1 MAKKKASAVQ
11 ALTIALIIFVMC
23 TFVLAVTTYV
33 FYAQNEDAKVA
44 KEAAEKAANE
54 ARQSLTTAEQAQK
67 DLLEARI
74 GVNPGDSIEAVDK
87 ELAGLQEKAKKYGGE
102 ENATPTYREL
112 IKTFDSALK
121 SANGDNASLTAE
133 NRDLQDKLKSSQKNL
148 KDIQVSHSETMDE
161 KQKEIDAIGKA
172 REETAAKFTAES
184 QKLTED
190 LNAANDK
197 ASRLADLEKQIHDE
211 VGPYISPSRRDKFSA
226 ANNAADQVAIVLEE
240 LTIRDK
246 LINQQNQVLGAM
258 RVADP
263 TLQQYILAA
272 TPADD
277 RIDGFDG
284 RVVVVNER
292 ERSVLVRFP
301 RTIGIRPGMLFFAY
315 EPMEQMPLISA
326 KKGILEIVSV
336 ESGTVARGRILNTSN
351 YNPIV
356 EGDAVATSL
365 WSPLMPLE
373 VVFVGHIQI
382 DRDSATDDQELE
394 DLIQKVGG
402 DVAQTV
408 SHTTSLLVDA
418 GVPNQS
424 GVSGENLGWDEAAKR
439 RRTINLQQAN
449 KLGIKVVR
457 IDGFLE
463 LFGLEENY
471 FDADHLVTPTP

>member
-67 DLLEARI
+67 DLLESRI

-408 SHTTSLLVDA
+408 SHSTSLLVDA

>member
-1 MAKKKASAVQ
+1 
-11 ALTIALIIFVMC
+11 
-23 TFVLAVTTYV
+23 
-33 FYAQNEDAKVA
+33 
-44 KEAAEKAANE
+44 
-54 ARQSLTTAEQAQK
+54 
-67 DLLEARI
+67 
-74 GVNPGDSIEAVDK
+74 
-87 ELAGLQEKAKKYGGE
+87 
-102 ENATPTYREL
+102 
-112 IKTFDSALK
+112 
-121 SANGDNASLTAE
+121 
-133 NRDLQDKLKSSQKNL
+133 
-148 KDIQVSHSETMDE
+148 
-161 KQKEIDAIGKA
+161 
-172 REETAAKFTAES
+172 
-184 QKLTED
+184 
-190 LNAANDK
+190 
-197 ASRLADLEKQIHDE
+197 
-211 VGPYISPSRRDKFSA
+211 
-226 ANNAADQVAIVLEE
+226 
-240 LTIRDK
+240 
-246 LINQQNQVLGAM
+246 M

-263 TLQQYILAA
+263 TLQRYILAA

>member
-67 DLLEARI
+67 DLLEERI

-133 NRDLQDKLKSSQKNL
+133 NRDLQDKLKSSQKHL
-148 KDIQVSHSETMDE
+148 KDIQASHSETMDE

-263 TLQQYILAA
+263 TLQRYILAA

>member
-44 KEAAEKAANE
+44 KEAAEDAATE

-67 DLLEARI
+67 DLLESRI

-246 LINQQNQVLGAM
+246 LINQQNQVLSAM

-263 TLQQYILAA
+263 TLQRYILAA

-408 SHTTSLLVDA
+408 SHSTSLLVDA

>member
-44 KEAAEKAANE
+44 KEAAEDAANE

-263 TLQQYILAA
+263 TLQRYILAA